1 MTREVCFLHYTGH
14 KTFFSLS
21 YNAENECLPTAK
33 VKWAQKRAFL
43 SAIAQSASLTALGL
57 LQAVHGG
64 VIWFW
69 SVTQGWAATWIYKY
83 LQHSLLIR
91 FGKAL
96 DNVLLNV
103 FLLNIFIVGDFR
115 WMMTSDTWRI
125 AQHSA
130 NQQKFFCLLLCV
142 HESHDESAA
151 T

>member
-14 KTFFSLS
+14 KTSLSLS
-21 YNAENECLPTAK
+21 YNAENKCSPIAK
-33 VKWAQKRAFL
+33 MNWAQKRAFL
-43 SAIAQSASLTALGL
+43 SAIAQSASLTAPGL
-57 LQAVHGG
+57 LQAIHDG

-91 FGKAL
+91 LGKAL
-96 DNVLLNV
+96 DNMLLNV
-103 FLLNIFIVGDFR
+103 FLLNIFIVGNFR
-115 WMMTSDTWRI
+115 WMTTSDRWRV
-125 AQHSA
+125 AQSSA
-130 NQQKFFCLLLCV
+130 NQQQFFCLLLFV